1 MTETSFKSPETRKR
15 SHSEESEEEPI
26 DSPHSIKHEDDLS
39 HDETPSSKMFKSM
52 YGPFQGV
59 SNPFWMM
66 SQKAQENKS
75 SLTTPHQQA
84 EVVPNLMNFV
94 SQANLLQQKNDS
106 PQHKLNEQILAAMQN
121 VICTNPYLNPISSMQ
136 KPVLLSQ
143 NYAPGYQPGL
153 STSKISS
160 SPNSKTGLQ
169 TVRRYKQYSEDS
181 LQAALKEIVNGQSIK
196 GTSRKHNIPRTT
208 LQAWMKKMNIK
219 STHHKQYN
227 EDSLQ
232 AALKEI
238 VNGQSISRTSRK
250 HNIPEPTLRDRMK
263 RMNIK
268 SHHSHNKE
276 RQERSHSQEVDQESS
291 GSSESPDPRS
301 SDMTSPVFEAS
312 TGPSLFS
319 APTFPGMKMKEEEE
333 IDDEEPKPLR
343 IDEKQMT
350 QIAQKAN

>member
-181 LQAALKEIVNGQSIK
+181 LQAALKEIVNGQSINR
-196 GTSRKHNIPRTT
+196 SSMKHNIPART
-208 LQAWMKKMNIK
+208 LRDWMKRLNIK
-219 STHHKQYN
+219 SVFT
-227 EDSLQ
+227 
-232 AALKEI
+232 
-238 VNGQSISRTSRK
+238 
-250 HNIPEPTLRDRMK
+250 
-263 RMNIK
+263 
-268 SHHSHNKE
+268 HHSHNKE

-291 GSSESPDPRS
+291 GSSGSPDPRS